1 VHHAEA
7 PVQAHVNKATETTM
21 LGQPPPGTYIAPA
34 VGGGPVCDIWHLQQL
49 ADDTQE
55 AWDKCMHNKNYKEPN
70 SIAQEIYDEL
80 DQTEDGEV
88 SWRERFGVFIS
99 HESVS

>member
-1 VHHAEA
+1 M
-7 PVQAHVNKATETTM
+7 QAHVKKATETTM

-49 ADDTQE
+49 ADDTQV

-99 HESVS
+99 HDCVS